1 MGALVNIGLFGT
13 RTRTNTLLVVYM
25 LGETHASEIANVLG
39 VSLSQA
45 QRAVDSL
52 EQAGVL
58 VGAMEGRARR
68 VRMSPRF
75 VASAELQSLL
85 AKMALTEVEL
95 QRRLA
100 EVRRRPRR
108 AGKRL

>member
-1 MGALVNIGLFGT
+1 MATLKNTGLFGT
-13 RTRTNTLLVVYM
+13 RTRTNTLLVVHM
-25 LGETHASEIANVLG
+25 LRETHPSEIANVIG

-68 VRMSPRF
+68 VRISPRF
-75 VASAELQSLL
+75 PAATELRALL
-85 AKMALTEVEL
+85 DKLAIHEVEL

-100 EVRRRPRR
+100 EDRRRPRR
-108 AGKRL
+108 AGKAV